1 MVTRVTPREGWLSG
15 GREWAGFGPL
25 APRDRSSQGRQI
37 GAAAG
42 PRLVVRATTR
52 AGMRVGTRIEP
63 MRTSDFDYHLPQEL
77 IAQTPAEPRDSS
89 RLLVLPRDG
98 GAIEHR
104 RFTDILAYLAPGDL
118 LVANESRVLPAR
130 LLGQKATT
138 GGHVEAL
145 LLRPGPEQPPEAAG
159 LGGNLVWEAL
169 VKPGRSV
176 RPGTRLVFSAAAR
189 ERRPGPPAGAV
200 LEATVT
206 GRTEIGGR
214 LLQFD
219 QPPEAWLERVGLMPL
234 PPYIHTP
241 LADPERY
248 QTVYSRVPGSA
259 AAPTAGLHFTPRLLA
274 ALREKGVGWTTVTL
288 HIGLDTFRPV
298 QEEDPTTHP
307 MHREWYELPVATAA
321 AINAT
326 RAAGRRVVVVGTT
339 TVRVLETVAREQ
351 GLGDT
356 PGDVLRPASGWS
368 QLFIYPGFHFRV
380 TESLLTNFH
389 LPRSTLMMLVSAL
402 AGRERILAAY
412 AEAVRERYRFY
423 SFGDAM
429 LIL

>member
-1 MVTRVTPREGWLSG
+1 
-15 GREWAGFGPL
+15 
-25 APRDRSSQGRQI
+25 
-37 GAAAG
+37 
-42 PRLVVRATTR
+42 
-52 AGMRVGTRIEP
+52 

-98 GAIEHR
+98 GPIAHR

-145 LLRPGPEQPPEAAG
+145 LLRPGPEQPWRPRA

-189 ERRPGPPAGAV
+189 EGRPGPPAGAV
-200 LEATVT
+200 LEATVI

-274 ALREKGVGWTTVTL
+274 ALREKGVGWATVTL

-307 MHREWYELPVATAA
+307 MHREWYELPAVTAA
-321 AINAT
+321 AINAA

-351 GLGDT
+351 GVGDP
-356 PGDVLRPASGWS
+356 PGDELRPASGWS
-368 QLFIYPGFHFRV
+368 QLFIYPGFRFRV

-389 LPRSTLMMLVSAL
+389 LPRSTLMLLVSAL

-412 AEAVRERYRFY
+412 EEAVRERYRFY